1 MPTHHFETHR
11 PVALHVEIGRGDV
24 TVHCVETTET
34 TVVVEGSGAD
44 QLVVEQD
51 GDTVRVVEPRR
62 TGLFRSSSVSA
73 VVTVPLD
80 SDLTVR
86 TGSADVVADG
96 RAGDVQVRSGSGD
109 VSLAEAGGRVHVE
122 TGSGDVHVGR
132 IGGDGR
138 VKSGSGDLSVDRV
151 DGDLAVSTGSGG
163 VSVVTSYG
171 ATEVK
176 TGSGDLDLRH
186 AHGDVAM
193 TTGSG
198 DLSVGQVHRGR
209 VTVRGASGD
218 VHVGVTR
225 DVPVWT
231 DITTVAGSIS
241 SDLRGAGEPTEGQDH
256 IEVRARTV
264 SGDISLVEVSS

>member
-1 MPTHHFETHR
+1 MPTHHFETHQ

-34 TVVVEGSGAD
+34 SVVVEGSGAGD
-44 QLVVEQD
+44 VLVEQD
-51 GDTVRVVEPRR
+51 VDTVRVVEPRR
-62 TGLFRSSSVSA
+62 TGLFRTSSVSV
-73 VVTVPLD
+73 VVTLPLD
-80 SDLTVR
+80 SSAVVR
-86 TGSADVVADG
+86 TGSADVTVDG

-109 VSLAEAGGRVHVE
+109 VSLDEASGRVHVE
-122 TGSGDVHVGR
+122 TGSGDVRIGS
-132 IGGDGR
+132 IGGDAK
-138 VKSGSGDLSVDRV
+138 VKSGSGDLAVDRAA
-151 DGDLAVSTGSGG
+151 GDLAVSTGSGD

-186 AHGDVAM
+186 AHGDVAL
-193 TTGSG
+193 TTGNG

-231 DITTVAGSIS
+231 DITTITGSIS